1 MISLDFPSNFLSFQH
16 KYIFLFFYFTIFK
29 SVGKLGYYTCRCN
42 FLRWKNRFFV
52 FRVWMCWSGSWMLYC
67 VYFPLPSDAARVFFP
82 PLMLWLLNDKWL
94 PVFSHW
100 IELFPSHT
108 SPPHNNK
115 NKKGL
120 FFLVYFFFL
129 FFSIVLLFFF
139 SNSSHPSLYIPTYT
153 NSKHISATSTS
164 NASIYTHSYT
174 YIYLYSAK
182 SLSIFFFSISLL
194 FSPRFFTFLLCRRA
208 GDGK

>member
-1 MISLDFPSNFLSFQH
+1 MAKLRVAPAKSLTSQLAADNLIKLSLVRSSWNSTDAQNPQKFTFQGSFSRLLDSDRISLWTL
-16 KYIFLFFYFTIFK
+16 
-29 SVGKLGYYTCRCN
+29 
-42 FLRWKNRFFV
+42 
-52 FRVWMCWSGSWMLYC
+52 
-67 VYFPLPSDAARVFFP
+67 P
-82 PLMLWLLNDKWL
+82 PLL
-94 PVFSHW
+94 
-100 IELFPSHT
+100 
-108 SPPHNNK
+108 
-115 NKKGL
+115 
-120 FFLVYFFFL
+120 
-129 FFSIVLLFFF
+129 FSIVLLFVF